1 MMSAVAMGA
10 TAFQKGLGGV
20 HALSHPFGAIYHT
33 YHGTMNA
40 VCMPAVLQFSRPAID
55 GAIGQAAA
63 YLGVS
68 EEFDGSC
75 AFVDDLIASLQ
86 IPPSL
91 LGLGIEVPDIERI
104 VSGALEDPSTGGN
117 PVEITAENTRE
128 ILLKIFCV

>member
-1 MMSAVAMGA
+1 M
-10 TAFQKGLGGV
+10 
-20 HALSHPFGAIYHT
+20 SHPFGAIYHT